1 MILWLSDIK
10 KRQAEVMLGAFLSS
24 HLFLCFVV
32 TSSVFVERRALTE
45 LHGTSSKRR
54 LSLVEV

>member
-24 HLFLCFVV
+24 HLFRGYFVGI
-32 TSSVFVERRALTE
+32 R
-45 LHGTSSKRR
+45 
-54 LSLVEV
+54 